1 MTLNEKTYY
10 VYLLASRRN
19 GTLYV
24 GVTNNLSR
32 RVWEHKEG
40 NVEGFTKEYGVKLL
54 VYYES
59 YPAVRDAIQRE
70 KNMKKWPRR
79 WKIDLIRSM
88 NPEWRDLYEE
98 LA

>member
-1 MTLNEKTYY
+1 MRGAW
-10 VYLLASRRN
+10 VYIMSNRRN

-59 YPAVRDAIQRE
+59 YRDVRDPFSA
-70 KNMKKWPRR
+70 RR
-79 WKIDLIRSM
+79 ISRSG
-88 NPEWRDLYEE
+88 R
-98 LA
+98 AAGRST